1 MNLEERTIGYIL
13 TGPYDPSSPPPI
25 LDRLGKF
32 LETPQDV
39 NIYKGATPNDLLHPP
54 SNNPVEALIKNN
66 PFLSTKA
73 FNAAYRLLRN
83 AIDQRHYNVVLALEP
98 VIAAPQYANLLGKDA
113 TPSLLDFEFYLQLA
127 GRFGIKE
134 KIQAAITRY
143 LSELALTQEFPQAT
157 DFIDRRERPSYT
169 ELVRGDWHNIRVLR
183 EISPEDLQLYAA
195 NHPSTVY
202 Q

>member
-113 TPSLLDFEFYLQLA
+113 TPSLLDFEFYLLSCRSLWNKRKNSSSNNSLFKRA
-127 GRFGIKE
+127 CPYPGISTSYRF
-134 KIQAAITRY
+134 
-143 LSELALTQEFPQAT
+143 
-157 DFIDRRERPSYT
+157 
-169 ELVRGDWHNIRVLR
+169 H
-183 EISPEDLQLYAA
+183 
-195 NHPSTVY
+195 
-202 Q
+202 